1 MLWNQLKLKIL
12 QLVVLCCAVLI
23 SCTPIAAT
31 SSVNSNSTYQY
42 RTIHSPDGIGKF
54 YQGREIAKVMG
65 HTEALWLER
74 PSREREEQPQKVLDA
89 LVLQPTDVVA
99 DIGAGT
105 GYFSFRMA
113 QRLPN
118 GKVLAVDIQP
128 EMLDI
133 IEFLKKE
140 TEITNIETILG
151 TLTNPNLAENSI
163 DLALMVDAYHEFSH
177 PYEVMQGITK
187 ALKPGG
193 RVVLVE
199 YRKENP
205 FIPIKG
211 LHKMTQ
217 NQVKK
222 EMAMVG
228 LQWQNTDESL
238 PNQHIITFAKT
249 VSQELINKNKSSN

>member
-1 MLWNQLKLKIL
+1 MLWNQLKQKLL
-12 QLVVLCCAVLI
+12 QLVVLLCCAVLI
-23 SCTPIAAT
+23 SCTPLAAT
-31 SSVNSNSTYQY
+31 PSVDSNPTYQY

-74 PSREREEQPQKVLDA
+74 PSREREEQPQKVLDV
-89 LVLQPTDVVA
+89 LSLQPTDVVA

-105 GYFSFRMA
+105 GYFSFRIA
-113 QRLPN
+113 QKLSH

-133 IEFLKKE
+133 IEFLKKD
-140 TEITNIETILG
+140 TGITNVETILG
-151 TLTNPNLAENSI
+151 NITNPNLSKNSI
-163 DLALMVDAYHEFSH
+163 NLALMVDAYHEFSY

-187 ALKPGG
+187 ALKPEG

-211 LHKMTQ
+211 LHKMSQ

-222 EMAMVG
+222 EMASVG
-228 LQWQNTDESL
+228 LQWQETNNIL
-238 PNQHIITFAKT
+238 PSQRIMIFTKPLVTANQ
-249 VSQELINKNKSSN
+249 